1 MMTRHKQRGMTMI
14 GWLVLLVFIG
24 VIALVS
30 LKLIPAY
37 MEFYTILQSVESV
50 HAQATPQMS
59 AREVQ
64 SALAKRF
71 NVNNVESLDAKDLK
85 VTRVDGRLIIRV
97 AYEVRKPMMG
107 NVDAVVK
114 FDREVR

>member
-1 MMTRHKQRGMTMI
+1 MVTRHRQRGMTMI
-14 GWLVLLVFIG
+14 GWLVLLVLIG

-37 MEFYTILQSVESV
+37 MEFYTILQSAESV
-50 HAQATPQMS
+50 HAQASPETT
-59 AREVQ
+59 AREIQ
-64 SALAKRF
+64 SAMAKRF
-71 NVNNVESLDAKDLK
+71 SVNNVESLDPKEIE
-85 VTRVDGRLIIRV
+85 VTRVDGRLIIHI

>member
-1 MMTRHKQRGMTMI
+1 MVTRHRQRGMTMI
-14 GWLVLLVFIG
+14 GWLVLLVLIG

-71 NVNNVESLDAKDLK
+71 NVNNVESLDAKDIK
-85 VTRVDGRLIIRV
+85 VTRVPRRTLRAARASIR
-97 AYEVRKPMMG
+97 
-107 NVDAVVK
+107 
-114 FDREVR
+114 